1 MRAYLDN
8 SATTPLCPTARRRMI
23 EAADEYW
30 GNPSSLHGLGNAA
43 AEKLDEAR
51 AAAAGLLKCEKEEII
66 FTGSGTLSDNAAIF
80 GAAKALRRRG
90 SRIVTTSVEHPAVEK
105 SMQALEAD
113 GFEVIRLGVDSFG
126 RINEDELFEAID
138 RSTVL
143 VSVMYVNNEVGS
155 VMPVGRLRAAVTR
168 AGSPALIHVDAVQ
181 AFGKTPIKPSA
192 LGIDLLSASAHKIHG
207 PKGAGLLWKRKGVR
221 LAPYIHG
228 GAQEGGIY
236 SGTQPM
242 PAVCGFRG
250 AMEELTDMAGDF
262 AKVTALRDRLTAG
275 LAGIPGVVI
284 NSGADAFPYI
294 VNFSAPGHPSQTV
307 LNYLSERSVFVSAG
321 SACSKGHR
329 SGVLGAMGVEPRL
342 TDSAIRVSLSRT
354 TTHEETDYFLEC
366 LRGAVRDLYTVG
378 R

>member
-8 SATTPLCPTARRRMI
+8 SATTPLCPTARRRLL
-23 EAADEYW
+23 EAADDRW
-30 GNPSSLHGLGNAA
+30 GNPSSLHAIGNAA
-43 AEKLDEAR
+43 ADSLDEAR
-51 AAAAGLLKCEKEEII
+51 AVAAGLLRCDKDEII
-66 FTGSGTLSDNAAIF
+66 FTNSGTLSDNAAIF
-80 GAAKALRRRG
+80 GAVKTLRRRG
-90 SRIVTTSVEHPAVEK
+90 NRIVTTAVEHPAVENSVK
-105 SMQALEAD
+105 ALEAD

-138 RSTVL
+138 SKTVL

-155 VMPVGRLRAAVTR
+155 VMPVGKLRAAVTR
-168 AGSPALIHVDAVQ
+168 AGAPALIHVDAVQ

-221 LAPYIHG
+221 LAPYVHG
-228 GAQEGGIY
+228 GAQEGGVY

-242 PAVCGFRG
+242 PAICGFCG
-250 AMEELTDMAGDF
+250 AMEELTDISADLDH
-262 AKVTALRDRLTAG
+262 VTALRDRLTAELG
-275 LAGIPGVVI
+275 SIPGVVI
-284 NSGADAFPYI
+284 NSGANAFPYI
-294 VNFSAPGHPSQTV
+294 INFSAPGHPSQTV
-307 LNYLSERSVFVSAG
+307 LNYLSERGIYVSAG

-329 SGVLGAMGVEPRL
+329 SGVLGAMGLDPRL

-354 TTHEETDYFLEC
+354 TTTEETDYFLEC
-366 LRGAVRDLYTVG
+366 LRGAVRELYTVG